1 MKGGNPTGTHSLFS
15 KLGLLVARRTSA
27 DMVERPERG
36 GWSAPTPGESCIS
49 SSISSITCNGRETK
63 MRPRS
68 SCSVIFSRVS
78 GPDLLGGQEWLLG
91 EAGDDDGVHVQLLPQ
106 LLLVRRLLGSDCDP
120 PLVRDRP
127 GGGKLIKALNPSA
140 TSIGRFVPRFW
151 GG

>member
-1 MKGGNPTGTHSLFS
+1 
-15 KLGLLVARRTSA
+15 
-27 DMVERPERG
+27 
-36 GWSAPTPGESCIS
+36 
-49 SSISSITCNGRETK
+49 
-63 MRPRS
+63 MRSRS
-68 SCSVIFSRVS
+68 SFCVSFSGLR

-120 PLVRDRP
+120 PLATDRP

-140 TSIGRFVPRFW
+140 ASMRRFVPRFW